1 MRGIAN
7 ESMRKL
13 KQNSVSFSRAT
24 GSANE
29 FRVITVLMTYVK
41 KYRSVL
47 KVNYQV
53 MTQVLEDLLYFVLND
68 NIRKLTFLQAVFCQY
83 RLTLIVNGN
92 ILILTNKM
100 KQLTVQRNSSP
111 SSDYASTELKLAA
124 TPDLTD
130 DEQAV
135 QTTPSQCLILK
146 DPTCLFT

>member
-53 MTQVLEDLLYFVLND
+53 MTQVLEDLLYFVL
-68 NIRKLTFLQAVFCQY
+68 K
-83 RLTLIVNGN
+83 
-92 ILILTNKM
+92 IL
-100 KQLTVQRNSSP
+100 
-111 SSDYASTELKLAA
+111 
-124 TPDLTD
+124 
-130 DEQAV
+130 
-135 QTTPSQCLILK
+135 
-146 DPTCLFT
+146 